1 MSTFNLQRFR
11 FEGRSPP
18 QTRPRVPVDSDGTT
32 KPRREAVTSVPDT
45 PESERKG
52 WKRQTLKS
60 PLKALHSNSN
70 GEKNNRRPL
79 ASQLC
84 KPKNTGQHHSAKG
97 VHYSD
102 SDSDGKD
109 DAPDTTVTANC
120 TAPKPN
126 SVRYKLLKMREMFP
140 QRTDDELL
148 EVIKVTTTLDG
159 AVASALLIFPPDTDS
174 NRKRKPNSQESTSMD
189 SHTKFSQPS
198 SKRMKKSGDSDSGR
212 KGAQSLKD
220 RNQMVSR
227 LQAKFPDLD
236 KEELR
241 EVLRQHGWSYENALI
256 SIQVFAGDGE
266 SDSDDEDIV
275 EREMRVEKKEEKF
288 EEAAVVHKVKPNSV
302 MAERARQKLAMF
314 SRKPMS
320 SASSKNFLSGPILQ
334 NGTAKNGSLS
344 RGAAPDKANSKSVKG
359 GSRAKQP
366 IKEAC
371 KPKAKLSTI
380 RKMSSSSGSEDDDEK
395 PMTTESDTDYDDVGD
410 EDAVTDND
418 DCGLSVKK
426 RAKVLEFFCDAT
438 TEELILVQGC
448 SHKKADLIVELRPFT
463 SWDDL
468 MRKLTT
474 KKGLSE
480 LVWESNTVLKEREVV
495 LRLMAGCSDVAG
507 GLESCVNRLRRKELA
522 DDGKQHRM
530 LRQPPILNPAC
541 KMKSYQLVGLN
552 WLALL
557 HEQDVNGILAD
568 EMGLGKTVQAISFL
582 AHLVERGEKDPHVIV
597 VPSSTL
603 DNWTRELEKWCPDLK
618 VLLYSGSQEERRQL
632 RTDILHKQVDFN
644 VIVSTYQAA
653 ITNLDDRSLFRRLPI
668 NCAVFDEGHML
679 KNMASQRYQ
688 HLMTINARRRLLLT
702 GTPVQNNLLELM
714 SLLNFVMPRMFS
726 NSTHE
731 IRRMF
736 ASSKKHGQQQSKFQK
751 ERIHRAKQIMKPFIL
766 RRLKIDVLQHLP
778 KKSERMELCPM
789 SERQAPLYTQLV
801 QRFKKTSDGVKRTE
815 LRNIMMQLRKMANH
829 PLMHR
834 HMYTDDKIRQMSQLI
849 LKEPTHYD
857 ADPAL
862 VQEDMEVLNDL
873 ELHRLCLQYPSLAS
887 HSLPCSVVFGSG
899 KLQFLSTLLPALKS
913 NGDRVVMFSQFTMI
927 LDILV
932 QFLDYHGYSYVRMD
946 GNTPVS
952 ERIGI
957 IDRFNEE
964 PEIFVFLLSTRAGG
978 LGLNLTSA
986 NTVILHDPDMNPHN
1000 DHQAEDRCH
1009 RVGQTRPVQVI
1020 RLISAGTVEEAIVQS
1035 SKHKLQ
1041 LQQDITVT
1049 NNKSREN
1056 ELPAE
1061 LASLLKQMLS
1071 Q

>member
-32 KPRREAVTSVPDT
+32 KPCREAGTVGNVISVPDT

-52 WKRQTLKS
+52 WKRKTLKS

-109 DAPDTTVTANC
+109 DAPDTTATANC

-159 AVASALLIFPPDTDS
+159 AVASALLIFPPDKES

-212 KGAQSLKD
+212 KGAQSLKN

-256 SIQVFAGDGE
+256 SIQVFA
-266 SDSDDEDIV
+266 V
-275 EREMRVEKKEEKF
+275 KREMRVEKKEEKF

-320 SASSKNFLSGPILQ
+320 SASSKNFLSGPIVR
-334 NGTAKNGSLS
+334 N
-344 RGAAPDKANSKSVKG
+344 VY
-359 GSRAKQP
+359 
-366 IKEAC
+366 
-371 KPKAKLSTI
+371 
-380 RKMSSSSGSEDDDEK
+380 SGSEDDDEK
-395 PMTTESDTDYDDVGD
+395 PVTMESDTDYDDVGD

-418 DCGLSVKK
+418 DCGLSVEK

-448 SHKKADLIVELRPFT
+448 SHKKADHIVELRPFT

-474 KKGLSE
+474 KKGLLE
-480 LVWESNTVLKEREVV
+480 LVWETNTVLKEHEVV
-495 LRLMAGCSDVAG
+495 LRLMARCSDVAG

-557 HEQDVNGILAD
+557 HKQDVNGILAD

-644 VIVSTYQAA
+644 VIVSTYQAT
-653 ITNLDDRSLFRRLPI
+653 ITNLDDRSLFRRLRI

-726 NSTHE
+726 NSTQE

-736 ASSKKHGQQQSKFQK
+736 ASSKKQGQQQSKFQR
-751 ERIHRAKQIMKPFIL
+751 ERIHQAKQIMKPFIL

-778 KKSERMELCPM
+778 RKSERMEMCPM

-801 QRFKKTSDGVKRTE
+801 QSFKKSSDGVKRTE

-946 GNTPVS
+946 GSTQVS

-986 NTVILHDPDMNPHN
+986 NTVILHDPDMNPYN
-1000 DHQAEDRCH
+1000 DQQAEDRCH

-1049 NNKSREN
+1049 NNSKEN
-1056 ELPAE
+1056 ELSAE
-1061 LASLLKQMLS
+1061 LTSLLKQMLG

>member
-32 KPRREAVTSVPDT
+32 KPCREAGTVGNVISVPDT

-52 WKRQTLKS
+52 WKRKTLKS

-109 DAPDTTVTANC
+109 DAPDTTATANC

-159 AVASALLIFPPDTDS
+159 AVASALLIFPPDTES

-212 KGAQSLKD
+212 KGAQSLKN

-256 SIQVFAGDGE
+256 SIQVFA
-266 SDSDDEDIV
+266 V

-320 SASSKNFLSGPILQ
+320 SASSKNFLSGPIVR
-334 NGTAKNGSLS
+334 N
-344 RGAAPDKANSKSVKG
+344 VY
-359 GSRAKQP
+359 
-366 IKEAC
+366 
-371 KPKAKLSTI
+371 
-380 RKMSSSSGSEDDDEK
+380 SGSEDDDEK
-395 PMTTESDTDYDDVGD
+395 PVTMESDTDYDDVGD

-418 DCGLSVKK
+418 DCGLSVEK

-448 SHKKADLIVELRPFT
+448 SHKKADHIVELRPFT

-474 KKGLSE
+474 KKGLLE
-480 LVWESNTVLKEREVV
+480 LVWETNTVLKEHEVV
-495 LRLMAGCSDVAG
+495 LRLMARCSDVAG

-557 HEQDVNGILAD
+557 HKQDVNGILAD

-644 VIVSTYQAA
+644 VIVSTYQAT
-653 ITNLDDRSLFRRLPI
+653 ITNLDDRSLFRRLRI

-726 NSTHE
+726 NSTQE

-736 ASSKKHGQQQSKFQK
+736 ASSKKQGQQQSKFQR
-751 ERIHRAKQIMKPFIL
+751 ERIHQAKQIMKPFIL

-778 KKSERMELCPM
+778 RKSERMEMCPM

-801 QRFKKTSDGVKRTE
+801 QSFKKSSDGVKRTE

-946 GNTPVS
+946 GSTQVS

-986 NTVILHDPDMNPHN
+986 NTVILHDPDMNPYN
-1000 DHQAEDRCH
+1000 DQQAEDRCH

-1049 NNKSREN
+1049 NNSKEN
-1056 ELPAE
+1056 ELSAE
-1061 LASLLKQMLS
+1061 LTSLLKQMLG

>member
-1 MSTFNLQRFR
+1 MLSTHVISIP
-11 FEGRSPP
+11 E
-18 QTRPRVPVDSDGTT
+18 
-32 KPRREAVTSVPDT
+32 T

-52 WKRQTLKS
+52 WKPPTLKS

-70 GEKNNRRPL
+70 GEKNNQRPL

-84 KPKNTGQHHSAKG
+84 TPKNKGQHHSAKG

-109 DAPDTTVTANC
+109 DAPDTTAKANC
-120 TAPKPN
+120 TSSKPN

-174 NRKRKPNSQESTSMD
+174 NRKRKPISQESTSMD

-198 SKRMKKSGDSDSGR
+198 SKRMKKHDDSDSGR
-212 KGAQSLKD
+212 NGAQSLKD
-220 RNQMVSR
+220 RNRMVSR

-241 EVLRQHGWSYENALI
+241 EVLSQHGWSYENALI
-256 SIQVFAGDGE
+256 SIQAFAGDGE

-288 EEAAVVHKVKPNSV
+288 EEPAVVHKVKPNSV

-314 SRKPMS
+314 SHKPVS
-320 SASSKNFLSGPILQ
+320 SASSKKFLSGPILQ
-334 NGTAKNGSLS
+334 NGTAKNGSPS
-344 RGAAPDKANSKSVKG
+344 RGAAPVKANSKSVKG
-359 GSRAKQP
+359 GIRAKQP

-371 KPKAKLSTI
+371 KPKAKPSSI
-380 RKMSSSSGSEDDDEK
+380 RKMSSSSASEDDDEK
-395 PMTTESDTDYDDVGD
+395 PMTTESDTDCDDVGD

-418 DCGLSVKK
+418 DCGLSVEK
-426 RAKVLEFFCDAT
+426 RAKVLAFFCDAT
-438 TEELILVQGC
+438 IEELTLVHGC
-448 SHKKADLIVELRPFT
+448 SNKKADLIVELRPFT

-474 KKGLSE
+474 KKGLSD

-522 DDGKQHRM
+522 DDDKEHRM

-557 HEQDVNGILAD
+557 HKQDVNGILAD

-582 AHLVERGEKDPHVIV
+582 AHLVELGEKDPHVIV

-603 DNWTRELEKWCPDLK
+603 DNWTRELQKWCPDLK
-618 VLLYSGSQEERRQL
+618 VLLYYGSQEERRHL

-644 VIVSTYQAA
+644 VIVTTYQCA
-653 ITNLDDRSLFRRLPI
+653 ITNVDDRSLFRRLRI

-679 KNMASQRYQ
+679 KNMASLRYQ
-688 HLMTINARRRLLLT
+688 NLMTINARRRLLLT

-726 NSTHE
+726 NSTQE
-731 IRRMF
+731 IRRIF
-736 ASSKKHGQQQSKFQK
+736 ASSSTKNGQRQSKFER
-751 ERIHRAKQIMKPFIL
+751 ERIHQAKQIMKPFIL

-778 KKSERMELCPM
+778 RKSERMELCPM
-789 SERQAPLYTQLV
+789 SERQASLYTQLV
-801 QRFKKTSDGVKRTE
+801 QSFKKSSDGVKTTE
-815 LRNIMMQLRKMANH
+815 LCNVMMQLRKMANH

-834 HMYTDDKIRQMSQLI
+834 HLYTDDKIRQMSQLI

-887 HSLPCSVVFGSG
+887 HSLPRSAILSSG
-899 KLQFLSTLLPALKS
+899 KLQFLSTLLPALRS

-932 QFLDYHGYSYVRMD
+932 QFLDHHGYSYLRMD
-946 GNTPVS
+946 GSTRVA
-952 ERIGI
+952 ERIGL

-986 NTVILHDPDMNPHN
+986 NTVILHDPDMNPYN
-1000 DHQAEDRCH
+1000 DQQAEDRCH

-1020 RLISAGTVEEAIVQS
+1020 RLISAGTVEEAIVQM

-1049 NNKSREN
+1049 NNKNIDN

-1061 LASLLKQMLS
+1061 LASLLQQMLG

>member
-1 MSTFNLQRFR
+1 MSAFNLQRFR

-18 QTRPRVPVDSDGTT
+18 QPRPRVPADSAGTT
-32 KPRREAVTSVPDT
+32 TPRRELEEVVISIPET

-52 WKRQTLKS
+52 WKPPTLKS

-70 GEKNNRRPL
+70 GEKNNQRPL

-84 KPKNTGQHHSAKG
+84 TPKNKGQHHSAKG

-109 DAPDTTVTANC
+109 DAPDTTAKANC
-120 TAPKPN
+120 TSSKPN

-174 NRKRKPNSQESTSMD
+174 NRKRKPISQESTSMD

-198 SKRMKKSGDSDSGR
+198 SKRMKKHDDSDSGR
-212 KGAQSLKD
+212 NGAQSLKD
-220 RNQMVSR
+220 RNRMVSR

-241 EVLRQHGWSYENALI
+241 EVLSQHGWSYENALI
-256 SIQVFAGDGE
+256 SIQAFAGDGE

-275 EREMRVEKKEEKF
+275 ERE
-288 EEAAVVHKVKPNSV
+288 
-302 MAERARQKLAMF
+302 
-314 SRKPMS
+314 
-320 SASSKNFLSGPILQ
+320 LQ
-334 NGTAKNGSLS
+334 NGTAKNGSPS
-344 RGAAPDKANSKSVKG
+344 RGAAPVKANSKSVKG
-359 GSRAKQP
+359 GIRAKQP

-371 KPKAKLSTI
+371 KPKSA
-380 RKMSSSSGSEDDDEK
+380 SEDDDEK
-395 PMTTESDTDYDDVGD
+395 PMTTESDTDCDDVGD

-418 DCGLSVKK
+418 DCGLSVEK
-426 RAKVLEFFCDAT
+426 RAKVLAFFCDAT
-438 TEELILVQGC
+438 IEELTLVHGC
-448 SHKKADLIVELRPFT
+448 SNKKADLIVELRPFT

-474 KKGLSE
+474 KKGLSD

-522 DDGKQHRM
+522 DDDKEHRM

-557 HEQDVNGILAD
+557 HKQDVNGILAD

-582 AHLVERGEKDPHVIV
+582 AHLVELGEKDPHVIV

-603 DNWTRELEKWCPDLK
+603 DNWTRELQKWCPDLK
-618 VLLYSGSQEERRQL
+618 VLLYYGSQEERRHL

-644 VIVSTYQAA
+644 VIVTTYQCA
-653 ITNLDDRSLFRRLPI
+653 ITNVDDRSLFRRLRI

-679 KNMASQRYQ
+679 KNMASLRYQ
-688 HLMTINARRRLLLT
+688 NLMTINARRRLLLT

-726 NSTHE
+726 NSTQE
-731 IRRMF
+731 IRRIF
-736 ASSKKHGQQQSKFQK
+736 ASSSTKNGQRQSKFER
-751 ERIHRAKQIMKPFIL
+751 ERIHQAKQIMKPFIL

-778 KKSERMELCPM
+778 RKSERMELCPM
-789 SERQAPLYTQLV
+789 SERQASLYTQLV
-801 QRFKKTSDGVKRTE
+801 QSFKKSSDGVFKTTE
-815 LRNIMMQLRKMANH
+815 LCNVMMQLRKMANH

-834 HMYTDDKIRQMSQLI
+834 HLYTDDKIRQMSQLI

-887 HSLPCSVVFGSG
+887 HSLPRSAILSSG
-899 KLQFLSTLLPALKS
+899 KLQFLSTLLPALRS

-932 QFLDYHGYSYVRMD
+932 QFLDHHGYSYLRMD
-946 GNTPVS
+946 GSTRVA
-952 ERIGI
+952 ERIGL

-986 NTVILHDPDMNPHN
+986 NTVILHDPDMNPYN
-1000 DHQAEDRCH
+1000 DQQAEDRCH

-1020 RLISAGTVEEAIVQS
+1020 RLISAGTVEEAIVQM

-1049 NNKSREN
+1049 NNKNIDN

-1061 LASLLKQMLS
+1061 LASLLQQMLG